1 MREKEIIKQEV
12 ELEEDMVVRI
22 KNIKMPPNTGGE
34 VPNSIIVNVPA
45 GKDPKEVGRGI
56 LKRMTGKVPT
66 SFDVVKETLKPVED
80 KEEVQEN
87 LGDLAHKV
95 EQDHEI
101 QLARGELYKAAKYS
115 IKLHDMLKG
124 MSEAEGLDGWV
135 SAKITKASDYL
146 GTVFHHLDYQ
156 TKFDEVSESTCNCS
170 CGKEI
175 CESCGKT
182 HKKKKVKEETK
193 FTSQQIKQAYG
204 IANDPRYKQGNYSGA
219 VKAIEK
225 LAKGL
230 SSHPDVQ
237 KVLKRTNEVEL
248 EEDIVVRIK
257 NIKMPPNTGG
267 EVPNSIIVNVPA
279 GKDPK
284 EVGRGI
290 LKRMT
295 GKVPTSF
302 DVVKEQLDEKTLKQM
317 AWRHGYGKMSS
328 HYVDRVK
335 NETYK
340 DQLQTKLEAKKNE
353 D

>member
-1 MREKEIIKQEV
+1 MAAQLNAKYSKDNTMREKEIIKQ
-12 ELEEDMVVRI
+12 
-22 KNIKMPPNTGGE
+22 
-34 VPNSIIVNVPA
+34 
-45 GKDPKEVGRGI
+45 
-56 LKRMTGKVPT
+56 
-66 SFDVVKETLKPVED
+66 
-80 KEEVQEN
+80 EVQEN

-182 HKKKKVKEETK
+182 HKKKKVKEETNEGGMP
-193 FTSQQIKQAYG
+193 TS
-204 IANDPRYKQGNYSGA
+204 
-219 VKAIEK
+219 V
-225 LAKGL
+225 
-230 SSHPDVQ
+230 
-237 KVLKRTNEVEL
+237 
-248 EEDIVVRIK
+248 IK
-257 NIKMPPNTGG
+257 NKQKYADMSDK
-267 EVPNSIIVNVPA
+267 ELASHFK
-279 GKDPK
+279 GK
-284 EVGRGI
+284 
-290 LKRMT
+290 
-295 GKVPTSF
+295 
-302 DVVKEQLDEKTLKQM
+302 DEKTLKQM

-353 D
+353 N

>member
-237 KVLKRTNEVEL
+237 KVLKRTNEGGMPTSV
-248 EEDIVVRIK
+248 IK
-257 NIKMPPNTGG
+257 NKQKYADMSDK
-267 EVPNSIIVNVPA
+267 ELASHFK
-279 GKDPK
+279 GK
-284 EVGRGI
+284 
-290 LKRMT
+290 
-295 GKVPTSF
+295 
-302 DVVKEQLDEKTLKQM
+302 DEKTLKQM

-353 D
+353 N